1 MLFSLVYFL
10 VGRVLGTG
18 QRPDEGREIELL
30 VLRHQVRVLQR
41 QVTRPRLRRLD
52 RLLLAAAS
60 KAMPRGQWSSFAVR
74 PETLLRWHRELVR
87 RKWTYKR
94 RGHPGRPEGCIYS
107 DHATDLGFVPSGR
120 HGQSPLAKR
129 SDGFHLGSAA
139 RLAYPR
145 LGCLRLKNRALRE
158 GLGHARGLRSC
169 VNRTGTDS

>member
-30 VLRHQVRVLQR
+30 VLRHQVRVLQG

-60 KAMPRGQWSSFAVR
+60 KAMPRGQWSSFVVG

-94 RGHPGRPEGCIYS
+94 RGHPAGHRSTRRSAPSSSGWAGRIPGG
-107 DHATDLGFVPSGR
+107 AT
-120 HGQSPLAKR
+120 
-129 SDGFHLGSAA
+129 SASA
-139 RLAYPR
+139 
-145 LGCLRLKNRALRE
+145 E
-158 GLGHARGLRSC
+158 SC
-169 VNRTGTDS
+169 